1 MSLQLVFVL
10 LDLALLLGAAAL
22 LVVYLFRRQRRGSE
36 LSLAMLLIALAIG
49 VWWTSIRTPLP
60 LP

>member
-1 MSLQLVFVL
+1 MSLQLLFAVLAMALVAGAAVL
-10 LDLALLLGAAAL
+10 LLVVIFRRDRQVANLSLALLLIL
-22 LVVYLFRRQRRGSE
+22 LAV
-36 LSLAMLLIALAIG
+36 G